1 MSTFTE
7 IRDDILL
14 ELDRPD
20 LSAVASSNLRLAIQH
35 FGREHWWF
43 NEDISTSALSTSQEY
58 VSLTSN
64 YVTHISCAIRYG
76 GNYRPLTFIDHH
88 RHEAQY
94 TTTLGIPQNYSIFSN
109 RLRVQPIADTSYE
122 FQLFYVKSL
131 TVLTAGGSN
140 AWTVEGED
148 LIKYRAERIITA
160 TVLQDF
166 QWAAAFKE
174 LEAEALE
181 RMRSET
187 LVKTGLGMTKR
198 WPALKT

>member
-1 MSTFTE
+1 VSTFTE
-7 IRDDILL
+7 IRDDILV

-20 LSAVASSNLRLAIQH
+20 MSAVASANLRLAIQH
-35 FGREHWWF
+35 YGREHWWF
-43 NEDISTSALSTSQEY
+43 NEDISTAALALNTEY
-58 VSLTSN
+58 VTLTSN
-64 YVTHISCAIRYG
+64 YVMHVSCAIRYG

-94 TTTLGIPQNYSIFSN
+94 TTTSGTPQNYSIFTN

-122 FQLFYVKSL
+122 FQLFYVKTLPALS
-131 TVLTAGGSN
+131 AGGSN
-140 AWTVEGED
+140 TWTVEGED

-181 RMRSET
+181 RMRLET
-187 LVKTGLGMTKR
+187 QLKTGLGLTKR